1 MAIRSRRLRKKLR
14 VDEFQELGFDVS
26 WRFADSVSEEQID
39 PLVDRFI
46 DEVIEPRGL
55 GFHGGGHREWEALL
69 PPKELASA
77 PKMTE
82 VQSRHSGKLSQSA
95 SWKSLSCTTF
105 GGVNPG
111 RGLA

>member
-55 GFHGGGHREWEALL
+55 GFHGGGHREWEGIIATQRIGKCTEDDRSAVKAFWDAQ
-69 PPKELASA
+69 PISELEI
-77 PKMTE
+77 TE
-82 VQSRHSGKLSQSA
+82 LYDIWWS
-95 SWKSLSCTTF
+95 
-105 GGVNPG
+105 
-111 RGLA
+111 